1 MITFIKD
8 HKRLLKNA
16 VKKVAEKKV
25 MIIIKKVMKKQS
37 KILRINDISIINL
50 NNNEINI
57 NNVKINDKN
66 YKKN

>member
-66 YKKN
+66 YKKS

>member
-1 MITFIKD
+1 
-8 HKRLLKNA
+8 
-16 VKKVAEKKV
+16 
-25 MIIIKKVMKKQS
+25 MKKQS

-66 YKKN
+66 YKKS

>member
-16 VKKVAEKKV
+16 VKKVAGKKV

-66 YKKN
+66 YKKS

>member
-1 MITFIKD
+1 
-8 HKRLLKNA
+8 
-16 VKKVAEKKV
+16 

-66 YKKN
+66 YKKS